1 MRTLLLS
8 LLLLVN
14 TSFVFAQNNVDIKL
28 TNLTSTNCQLTLYPS
43 ASETSVLSNVV
54 FTLRWR
60 SSRNITFN
68 NPSANNLISIIK
80 SGPVRT
86 NGSWKYQTFSGCGL
100 QTGLISDPIIFNIP
114 RSGTGTISIAVDPY
128 VEQQLVNGKYYVS
141 IGGEDVTGNV
151 ILATKSLASTDYVS
165 NFVEEPNPVTMYYDP
180 STRQFYIKKD
190 NEYFNV
196 MGQKV
201 MLYNTTELIVVR
213 KSELQ

>member
-14 TSFVFAQNNVDIKL
+14 TSFVFAQNIVDIKL
-28 TNLTSTNCQLTLYPS
+28 TNLTLTNCQITLYPS
-43 ASETSVLSNVV
+43 ISETSVLSNVV

-60 SSRNITFN
+60 SNKNIVFN
-68 NPSANNLISIIK
+68 NPSNTNLIAISK

-86 NGSWKYQTFSGCGL
+86 NGNWKYQTFSGCGL
-100 QTGLISDPIIFNIP
+100 QTGLVSDSIVINIP
-114 RSGTGTISIAVDPY
+114 RSGTGIVSIAVDSY
-128 VEQQLVNGKYYVS
+128 LEQQSVNGKYYVS
-141 IGGEDVTGNV
+141 IGGEDVTGNIV
-151 ILATKSLASTDYVS
+151 VATKNLVSTDYTS
-165 NFVEEPNPVTMYYDP
+165 NIVEEPITMYYDP
-180 STRQFYIKKD
+180 LIRQFYIKKD